1 LLGSYIW
8 ATFNIKSIMEERIE
22 QLKAQEAQLQMQL
35 DEIRFLIQGYENTL
49 KKNEEDTKKD

>member
-49 KKNEEDTKKD
+49 KKNEEDTTKD